1 MVRKEGRE
9 MLKMGVIEPSSSD
22 WSSPIVLV
30 LKPDGSLRFC
40 NDFRVLNAI
49 SRFDANPMPRFN
61 ELI

>member
-1 MVRKEGRE
+1 
-9 MLKMGVIEPSSSD
+9 MGVIEPSSSD